1 MENLIPLAPYQM
13 SDDVEEF
20 ITKIRRALSL
30 RLPGFTLKTTQ
41 APVTT
46 TQASVTTTQAPVT
59 TTGEGSTQPPATPAV
74 PTTPAVTATLTP
86 ERAILEEQAIE
97 FFESNLSTTAKGM
110 YHNIKPMTVATLE
123 EAFDIFR
130 RTMQAPRTPGS
141 IARIVHQVQFNPSHS
156 PHSFWYTLQHVA
168 KEAPELT
175 DDVIWWIFVAKIDY
189 MYDKVFRRVTGK
201 PRSDQLTALDQEY
214 RNRLQH
220 GLHTPAAPQVPN
232 LIVPSSSHDLP
243 PSTTDNPYPEVCINY
258 KPSFWERLP
267 VASSGS
273 GYDHRHTPPVPQV
286 VPESS
291 TFAYPPP
298 LSISTANA
306 TRGSFTSTTNTPIT
320 PFPGQPWADS
330 MEQLAN
336 QMSQMAMYA
345 GSYMPPTYPHYQHP
359 YPRMNRSQNHAY
371 HQAPYQSQGNYQA
384 RQNDRPTRN
393 QDSYQSQMQGPNRGY
408 RGGPSPSSPCRNC
421 GDPGHWQRDCPR
433 RYAPPATGSN
443 TVPVNR
449 ENPPHPGNN
458 RPEACMVEILDTE
471 ELPPVM
477 VTTRSAARTGT
488 RVNPIETE
496 RARANPRSRARQP
509 TAPIVVA
516 QRAQQQQQ
524 PVVVP
529 APRINSPAPMNPP
542 QPQPVVHFPEPNLID
557 DEPDLLNDEQAAA
570 PRRPRRPRQPRDN
583 KSINLTQGYPRFS
596 LTQAL
601 QDVTIPMSVPALLEI
616 SPRCR
621 AELRKGLQH
630 PPRPADQDEAAPI
643 PEVDMN
649 TVETLNEIPTAA
661 FAPASIKG
669 HHLEIIL
676 DSGAAHCCVPSALVK
691 KLGLTINN
699 RRRLFVKTAN
709 GIGTSDG
716 QISLPIKLGGKEFL
730 IHGVNVLPLVD
741 YVLLGNAFLK
751 GRAILDLR
759 SYIADI
765 DGAEPIPLRLEPH
778 PQPRIQISSRPPP
791 QRDDYHDYSESESD
805 SEGDDEYFLDTYLA
819 DAVDL
824 GPKIEGTINP
834 DLSKEEFHE
843 LSALLQSFDLWAN
856 KLTDLGSYTELK
868 HEILTKDSPPV
879 RQGAYPTTPMKN
891 EIIKKEIDQQL
902 AAGVLRPSKSP
913 WASPVSVI
921 PKKDGGMR
929 MCGDYRRL
937 NAITIRDNYPIPR
950 INDLLDALE
959 GVQWISTLDAFSGYF
974 QIEMKE
980 EDKPK
985 TAIIS
990 KFGLFEYNRL
1000 PFGLCNAPATF
1011 QRAMNNILHNYL
1023 GNCVLVYLDDIIIYS
1038 KGTLEEHLSHIATI
1052 LATLEKNHI
1061 KLKPSKCHFA
1071 FQEVEY
1077 LGHVISNKGVRPIP
1091 EKTLAVKAFK
1101 TPKDVPQVK
1110 SFLGLSG
1117 YYRRY
1122 VPNYSRVALPL
1133 SKLTRKKVVF
1143 LWRQP
1148 QQYAFDELKDRLCS
1162 APILAYPRYDLPF
1175 ILQPDAS
1182 AEALGAV
1189 LSQVNEDGEEHP
1201 IAYASCTLN
1210 SAQKNY
1216 TTTERECLAVVWAV
1230 EHFAQY
1236 LEQSSVVIQTDHAAL
1251 KQLLTTK
1258 RPTGRIARWLYRL
1271 SPFNYTI
1278 ENRPGRQHGNADALS
1293 RYPTDGA
1300 PYDEV
1305 IPFVDTHPVEPEE
1318 GVLTPGGLP
1327 DQTFQI
1333 LKTSLENDAPLPLE
1347 LSRKER
1353 RRINRL
1359 KNRCYLEQEIVWV
1372 DTKRGPR
1379 RLLPA
1384 AEFHHIMQEHHYA
1397 PTAGHGGLHNTVR
1410 RIQATYYWPGMYK
1423 DVKLALDHCPICI
1436 RQLPPVVRPLH
1447 PIRVNGAFERVS
1459 IDFIGPLPITL
1470 TGNRYILVAIDH
1482 LTKWVEA
1489 KALPTDDARITARFV
1504 LEEVICRHGCP
1515 EILQSDRGS
1524 HFRNHVLDNLT
1535 SMLQIRKKLSTAY
1548 HPQTNGLVERF
1559 NKTLKVLLLRL
1570 ITQRDDCWDRY
1581 LAPALFAYRTMIQA
1595 STGSTPFYLT
1605 YGREARHPFDPN
1617 EPRVLEQP
1625 QWQEALQ
1632 RRFLALIN
1640 VIPNARQRAADLNRA
1655 AQEAQRRW
1663 HDQGRH
1669 FDGQGPIPDGTVVMK
1684 LPPPNV
1690 LAPFANPRWEGP
1702 FIITRS
1708 YGNGT
1713 YQLRTL
1719 AGADLGRINGNQLRE
1734 LRSFPPRFVQQH
1746 APQLVV

>member
-1 MENLIPLAPYQM
+1 
-13 SDDVEEF
+13 
-20 ITKIRRALSL
+20 
-30 RLPGFTLKTTQ
+30 
-41 APVTT
+41 
-46 TQASVTTTQAPVT
+46 
-59 TTGEGSTQPPATPAV
+59 
-74 PTTPAVTATLTP
+74 
-86 ERAILEEQAIE
+86 
-97 FFESNLSTTAKGM
+97 
-110 YHNIKPMTVATLE
+110 
-123 EAFDIFR
+123 
-130 RTMQAPRTPGS
+130 
-141 IARIVHQVQFNPSHS
+141 
-156 PHSFWYTLQHVA
+156 
-168 KEAPELT
+168 
-175 DDVIWWIFVAKIDY
+175 
-189 MYDKVFRRVTGK
+189 
-201 PRSDQLTALDQEY
+201 
-214 RNRLQH
+214 
-220 GLHTPAAPQVPN
+220 
-232 LIVPSSSHDLP
+232 
-243 PSTTDNPYPEVCINY
+243 
-258 KPSFWERLP
+258 
-267 VASSGS
+267 
-273 GYDHRHTPPVPQV
+273 
-286 VPESS
+286 
-291 TFAYPPP
+291 
-298 LSISTANA
+298 
-306 TRGSFTSTTNTPIT
+306 
-320 PFPGQPWADS
+320 
-330 MEQLAN
+330 
-336 QMSQMAMYA
+336 
-345 GSYMPPTYPHYQHP
+345 
-359 YPRMNRSQNHAY
+359 
-371 HQAPYQSQGNYQA
+371 
-384 RQNDRPTRN
+384 
-393 QDSYQSQMQGPNRGY
+393 
-408 RGGPSPSSPCRNC
+408 
-421 GDPGHWQRDCPR
+421 
-433 RYAPPATGSN
+433 
-443 TVPVNR
+443 
-449 ENPPHPGNN
+449 
-458 RPEACMVEILDTE
+458 
-471 ELPPVM
+471 
-477 VTTRSAARTGT
+477 
-488 RVNPIETE
+488 
-496 RARANPRSRARQP
+496 
-509 TAPIVVA
+509 
-516 QRAQQQQQ
+516 
-524 PVVVP
+524 
-529 APRINSPAPMNPP
+529 
-542 QPQPVVHFPEPNLID
+542 
-557 DEPDLLNDEQAAA
+557 
-570 PRRPRRPRQPRDN
+570 
-583 KSINLTQGYPRFS
+583 
-596 LTQAL
+596 
-601 QDVTIPMSVPALLEI
+601 MSVPALLEI

-669 HHLEIIL
+669 YHLEIIL

-691 KLGLTINN
+691 KLGLVINN

-751 GRAILDLR
+751 GRAVLDLR
-759 SYIADI
+759 NYIADI
-765 DGAEPIPLRLEPH
+765 DGADPIPLRMEPH
-778 PQPRIQISSRPPP
+778 PQPRIQISSRPP
-791 QRDDYHDYSESESD
+791 QREDYHDYSESESD
-805 SEGDDEYFLDTYLA
+805 SEGDDEYFLDTFLA

-834 DLSKEEFHE
+834 DISKEEFHE
-843 LSALLQSFDLWAN
+843 LSAMLQDFNLWAN
-856 KLTDLGSYTELK
+856 NLSDLGSYTELK
-868 HEILTKDSPPV
+868 HEILTQDSPPV
-879 RQGAYPTTPMKN
+879 RQGAYPTTPLKN

-1011 QRAMNNILHNYL
+1011 QRAMNNILHDYL
-1023 GNCVLVYLDDIIIYS
+1023 GDSVLVYLDDIIIYS
-1038 KGTLEEHLSHIATI
+1038 KGTLKEHLSHIAKV
-1052 LATLEKNHI
+1052 LATLEKNNI

-1077 LGHVISNKGVRPIP
+1077 LGHVISNKGIRPIP

-1133 SKLTRKKVVF
+1133 SKLTRKKVIF

-1148 QQYAFDELKDRLCS
+1148 QQYAFDELKERLCS

-1189 LSQVNEDGEEHP
+1189 LSQVNEEGEEHP

-1293 RYPTDGA
+1293 RYPTDGE

-1327 DQTFQI
+1327 DPVFQI
-1333 LKTSLENDAPLPLE
+1333 LKTSLEDNAPLPLE

-1359 KNRCYLEQEIVWV
+1359 KNRCYLEQETIWV

-1384 AEFHHIMQEHHYA
+1384 AKFHHIMQEHHYA

-1410 RIQATYYWPGMYK
+1410 RIQALYYWPGIYK
-1423 DVKLALDHCPICI
+1423 DVKLALDHCPVCI

-1459 IDFIGPLPITL
+1459 IDFIGPLPTTL

-1489 KALPTDDARITARFV
+1489 KALPTDNARVTARFV

-1515 EILQSDRGS
+1515 EVLQSDRGS
-1524 HFRNHVLDNLT
+1524 HFRNHVLENMT
-1535 SMLQIRKKLSTAY
+1535 AMLQIRKKLSTAY

-1559 NKTLKVLLLRL
+1559 NKTLKLLLIRL

-1605 YGREARHPFDPN
+1605 YGRDARHPFDPN

-1632 RRFLALIN
+1632 RRFLAIIN
-1640 VIPNARQRAADLNRA
+1640 VIPNARQHAADLNRA

-1690 LAPFANPRWEGP
+1690 LAPFANPKWEGP